1 MLFSEK
7 VSVMKLTNGKKTMLD
22 DLQEGIK
29 RAYPMLKHVAG
40 TRGFINRNFKD
51 EIVPLIS
58 GGGSGHD
65 PAHWGFVGDG
75 MLAGAISGELF
86 VPPTAKE
93 IVEVTQK
100 LTSKKR
106 VFYIVKN
113 FERDVDEFCKARLFL
128 ENAGWKVGM
137 AIVKDDISV
146 DAASF
151 EKRRRGVAGTVFFHK
166 ILGDYARKGAS
177 VEELQKVADELL
189 ENVKTIGVAFS
200 GDNFLLKKN
209 EIYYGIGI
217 HGEEGYRKEPF
228 ESSEMLARELI
239 SKLKL
244 SFGFKSQDTYAV
256 LVNSLGEVTKME
268 QLIFNN
274 DVCEL
279 LEAEEISIGFD
290 KAGTFLTSFGIK
302 GISLT
307 LLKIEDENWLKALK
321 TKVDA
326 LEW

>member
-1 MLFSEK
+1 
-7 VSVMKLTNGKKTMLD
+7 MKLTNGKKTMLD

-86 VPPTAKE
+86 VPPTEKE

-256 LVNSLGEVTKME
+256 LVNSLGEVT
-268 QLIFNN
+268 
-274 DVCEL
+274 
-279 LEAEEISIGFD
+279 
-290 KAGTFLTSFGIK
+290 
-302 GISLT
+302 
-307 LLKIEDENWLKALK
+307 
-321 TKVDA
+321 
-326 LEW
+326 

>member
-1 MLFSEK
+1 
-7 VSVMKLTNGKKTMLD
+7 MKLTNGKETMLD

-29 RAYPMLKHVAG
+29 RAYPTLKHVAG

-75 MLAGAISGELF
+75 MLAGA
-86 VPPTAKE
+86 V
-93 IVEVTQK
+93 
-100 LTSKKR
+100 
-106 VFYIVKN
+106 
-113 FERDVDEFCKARLFL
+113 
-128 ENAGWKVGM
+128 
-137 AIVKDDISV
+137 
-146 DAASF
+146 
-151 EKRRRGVAGTVFFHK
+151 
-166 ILGDYARKGAS
+166 
-177 VEELQKVADELL
+177 
-189 ENVKTIGVAFS
+189 S
-200 GDNFLLKKN
+200 GDNFLLKEN

-217 HGEEGYRKEPF
+217 HGEEGYRKERF

-244 SFGFKSQDTYAV
+244 SFGFKSQDMYAV

-326 LEW
+326 PEW

>member
-1 MLFSEK
+1 
-7 VSVMKLTNGKKTMLD
+7 
-22 DLQEGIK
+22 
-29 RAYPMLKHVAG
+29 MLK
-40 TRGFINRNFKD
+40 
-51 EIVPLIS
+51 E
-58 GGGSGHD
+58 
-65 PAHWGFVGDG
+65 
-75 MLAGAISGELF
+75 
-86 VPPTAKE
+86 
-93 IVEVTQK
+93 
-100 LTSKKR
+100 
-106 VFYIVKN
+106 
-113 FERDVDEFCKARLFL
+113 
-128 ENAGWKVGM
+128 
-137 AIVKDDISV
+137 
-146 DAASF
+146 
-151 EKRRRGVAGTVFFHK
+151 
-166 ILGDYARKGAS
+166 
-177 VEELQKVADELL
+177 
-189 ENVKTIGVAFS
+189 
-200 GDNFLLKKN
+200 N

-217 HGEEGYRKEPF
+217 HGEEGYRKERF

-326 LEW
+326 PNGSFWRSDRFEAACVPIADIDARKRRMKIPPHKWLAQPKFIINRLVRKRVVDNRIGDSKAGYPHTCTSFFVFVQFFRP

>member
-1 MLFSEK
+1 
-7 VSVMKLTNGKKTMLD
+7 MLD

-29 RAYPMLKHVAG
+29 RAYPTLKHVAG

-75 MLAGAISGELF
+75 MLAGAVSGELF

-93 IVEVTQK
+93 IIEVTQK

-166 ILGDYARKGAS
+166 ILGAYAKNGPLSKNCNR
-177 VEELQKVADELL
+177 LR
-189 ENVKTIGVAFS
+189 T
-200 GDNFLLKKN
+200 NF
-209 EIYYGIGI
+209 
-217 HGEEGYRKEPF
+217 
-228 ESSEMLARELI
+228 
-239 SKLKL
+239 
-244 SFGFKSQDTYAV
+244 
-256 LVNSLGEVTKME
+256 
-268 QLIFNN
+268 
-274 DVCEL
+274 
-279 LEAEEISIGFD
+279 
-290 KAGTFLTSFGIK
+290 
-302 GISLT
+302 
-307 LLKIEDENWLKALK
+307 
-321 TKVDA
+321 
-326 LEW
+326 